1 MALRLS
7 VANCIS
13 TLAWFY
19 LKHHWKG
26 DGSPGGQLQLTL
38 EQEEEAPAAVAVG
51 AVATA
56 APTRAVDYLVLALAK
71 GPLERDALIEAAQ
84 ELGSKNKHLG
94 VYLGQQKREADGF
107 ITQYLGRYELT
118 RKGREQVTALGGPV
132 VVVQEG

>member
-1 MALRLS
+1 MRARS
-7 VANCIS
+7 SSDHFRPHA
-13 TLAWFY
+13 Y
-19 LKHHWKG
+19 GHG
-26 DGSPGGQLQLTL
+26 
-38 EQEEEAPAAVAVG
+38 AVVERES

-56 APTRAVDYLVLALAK
+56 APSRAVDYLVLALAE

-84 ELGSKNKHLG
+84 ALGSKNKHLG

-118 RKGREQVTALGGPV
+118 RKGREQVTALGGPI

>member
-1 MALRLS
+1 MTLRLS

-26 DGSPGGQLQLTL
+26 DGSPGGQLTLTL
-38 EQEEEAPAAVAVG
+38 EKEEEAPVSAG

-56 APTRAVDYLVLALAK
+56 APSRAVDYLVLALAD
-71 GPLERDALIEAAQ
+71 GPLERDGLIEAAQ
-84 ELGSKNKHLG
+84 ALGSKNKHLG

-118 RKGREQVTALGGPV
+118 RKGREQVTALGGPI

>member
-1 MALRLS
+1 M
-7 VANCIS
+7 VAAAPGWVYQPS
-13 TLAWFY
+13 SAG
-19 LKHHWKG
+19 HG
-26 DGSPGGQLQLTL
+26 GSNWRHA
-38 EQEEEAPAAVAVG
+38 APVAG

-56 APTRAVDYLVLALAK
+56 APSRAVDYLVLALAK
-71 GPLERDALIEAAQ
+71 GPLERDTLIEAAQ
-84 ELGSKNKHLG
+84 ELGSTNKHLG